1 MTRLVPMT
9 ETANELVLKC
19 NTLAHHGANFAIV
32 WEAVLK
38 GHVLVI
44 GLPVQVLDEDA
55 HPQLQ
60 IRLINSQ
67 CLVYNSESNEYRVS
81 WGPRSR
87 PS

>member
-1 MTRLVPMT
+1 MVQVVSKAD
-9 ETANELVLKC
+9 TANDLVLKC

-44 GLPVQVLDEDA
+44 GLPLQIMDDEQR
-55 HPQLQ
+55 PQLQ

-67 CLVYNSESNEYRVS
+67 SLVYNSEANEYFVS
-81 WGPRSR
+81 WNQRRAS
-87 PS
+87 

>member
-1 MTRLVPMT
+1 MVQVVSKAD
-9 ETANELVLKC
+9 TANDLVLKC

-44 GLPVQVLDEDA
+44 GLPLQIMDDEQR
-55 HPQLQ
+55 PQLQ

-67 CLVYNSESNEYRVS
+67 SLVYNSETNEYFVS
-81 WGPRSR
+81 WNQRRAS
-87 PS
+87 

>member
-1 MTRLVPMT
+1 MTRMIPLA
-9 ETANELVLKC
+9 ETANNLVLKC

-38 GHVLVI
+38 GHFLVI
-44 GLPVQVLDEDA
+44 GLPLQTLDDEA
-55 HPQLQ
+55 RPQLQ

-67 CLVYNSESNEYRVS
+67 CLVYNSESNEYCVS
-81 WGPRSR
+81 WTSRSR